1 MWEMN
6 ACHGCAK
13 TDVSQDSW
21 RASSSPLLFDS
32 NFNPKAAYT
41 AVANSLK

>member
-1 MWEMN
+1 M
-6 ACHGCAK
+6 
-13 TDVSQDSW
+13 QDSW
-21 RASSSPLLFDS
+21 RAGNNPLLFDA